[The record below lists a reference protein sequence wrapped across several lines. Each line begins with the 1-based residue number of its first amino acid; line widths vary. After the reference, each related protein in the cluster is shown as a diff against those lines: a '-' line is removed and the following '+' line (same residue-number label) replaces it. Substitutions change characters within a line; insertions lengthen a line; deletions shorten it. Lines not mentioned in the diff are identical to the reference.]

1 MLNYVKFILI
11 YKKEKLL
18 RDVSLKVLYIIL
30 ISLLFKEE
38 IF

>member
-30 ISLLFKEE
+30 ISLLFKEK